1 MTDKHTQGPWRV
13 LIDDCSNLA
22 GRPGVF
28 ASEELDCSIV
38 HWDGFVQEY
47 YRSARG
53 DREILAN
60 ARLIAK
66 APELHAL
73 ALRIA
78 RLNRDAGEIGAG
90 MLASL
95 VDEARRLTDES

>member
-1 MTDKHTQGPWRV
+1 MTDKHTPGPWRV
-13 LIDDCSNLA
+13 CRANPSPTTGEWLIAGIDPGYLA
-22 GRPGVF
+22 EVRDLGRGQCE
-28 ASEELDCSIV
+28 AD
-38 HWDGFVQEY
+38 
-47 YRSARG
+47 
-53 DREILAN
+53 